1 MSLFNNALNLI
12 AFLHELP
19 EIAQRADRE
28 RLTALLPA
36 FQKQFPDIWGELVYC
51 SQMQSPSLVLAY
63 LVERDKRLTFLK
75 SVPNVEPTIQFL
87 MDFIKERSSSGDSNN
102 HSGAVN
108 AFPTATTQRTRRLR
122 VRS

>member
-1 MSLFNNALNLI
+1 MNFFNNALNLM
-12 AFLHELP
+12 AFLYELP
-19 EIAQRADRE
+19 NIAERADRE

-36 FQKQFPDIWGELVYC
+36 FQQQFPDIWGELVYC

-87 MDFIKERSSSGDSNN
+87 MDFIKERSSGDSNN
-102 HSGAVN
+102 HSGAGN
-108 AFPTATTQRTRRLR
+108 ASTIAQRKNARRFR
-122 VRS
+122 AHS